1 MKQITLNFDA
11 SEFDG
16 FESIQEFFTN
26 RTRTVRDPDGRVIK
40 QAVQAMQMDYSP
52 SQWSHK
58 LNKSNN
64 TSLTLDD
71 ADRHTEIFGD
81 VSWIYYAINKHIIQR
96 GDTDEIERLEQQL
109 AAARA
114 RKGAA

>member
-16 FESIQEFFTN
+16 FESAQEFFAHCS
-26 RTRTVRDPDGRVIK
+26 RLIRDEDSRVIK
-40 QAVQAMQMDYSP
+40 QAVQAMEMDYSP

-71 ADRHTEIFGD
+71 VERHTEIFGD
-81 VSWIYYAINKHIIQR
+81 VNWIYFLIQKHIIKPKRNRDQLLKLR
-96 GDTDEIERLEQQL
+96 EEIERQL
-109 AAARA
+109 AEATS
-114 RKGAA
+114 